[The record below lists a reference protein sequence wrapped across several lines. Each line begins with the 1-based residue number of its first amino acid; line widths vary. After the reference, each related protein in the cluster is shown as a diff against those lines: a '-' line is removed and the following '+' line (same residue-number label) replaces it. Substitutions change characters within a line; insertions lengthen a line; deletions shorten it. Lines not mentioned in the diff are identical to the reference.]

1 MDTQSTQ
8 QKSTPLFREEI
19 GHQKIKY
26 RHHSVGLRYFKL
38 SLQLCVEFGRGN
50 VAVMSLMQTQI
61 FSVLGLLFI
70 FQAQ

>member
-50 VAVMSLMQTQI
+50 VAVMSLM
-61 FSVLGLLFI
+61 
-70 FQAQ
+70 